1 MNNHAIGIFDSGLGG
16 LTAVKEIIKLL
27 PQENIVY
34 FGDTGR
40 VPYGTRSA
48 QTLYKYVTQDIRF
61 LKQFN
66 TKMIII
72 ACGTASTVVLPELEG
87 FDIPIVGVVDE
98 AARASVNESKNNRI
112 GVVATQA
119 TISSGAFERRIKAFS
134 DDAVVFSKACPL
146 FVPLVENGH
155 THSQLAKLAAE
166 EYLKSLKEEGIDT
179 LILGCTHYPLLSDII
194 KEFMGNEV
202 ALINSGEH
210 VAKYVKRYLEN
221 NDMLNESGENGNYS
235 YYVSDTTAGFEELG
249 SRFLGRDI
257 GGLVNRIDIE
267 KY

>member
-1 MNNHAIGIFDSGLGG
+1 MNKNAIGIFDSGLGG

-27 PQENIVY
+27 PHENIVY

-66 TKMIII
+66 TKMIVI

-87 FDIPIVGVVDE
+87 FDIPIAGVVDE
-98 AARASVNESKNNRI
+98 AARASVNESKNKKI
-112 GVVATQA
+112 GIIATQA

-134 DDAVVFSKACPL
+134 DDVVVFNKACPL

-155 THSQLAKLAAE
+155 THSQIARLAVE
-166 EYLKSLKEEGIDT
+166 EYLKPLKDEGIDT

-194 KEFMGNEV
+194 REYMGENV
-202 ALINSGEH
+202 VLINSGEQ
-210 VAKYVKRYLEN
+210 VAKYVRRYLEN
-221 NDMLNESGENGNYS
+221 NDMLNKSERN
-235 YYVSDTTAGFEELG
+235 VL
-249 SRFLGRDI
+249 RL
-257 GGLVNRIDIE
+257 E
-267 KY
+267 KNHKK

>member
-1 MNNHAIGIFDSGLGG
+1 MNNNAIGIFDSGLGG
-16 LTAVKEIIKLL
+16 LTAVKEVMELL
-27 PQENIVY
+27 PKENIVY

-40 VPYGTRSA
+40 VPYGTRSS

-66 TKMIII
+66 TKMIVI

-87 FDIPIVGVVDE
+87 FDIPIAGVVDE
-98 AARASVNESKNNRI
+98 AARVSVKESRNKRI
-112 GVVATQA
+112 GVIATQA

-134 DDAVVFSKACPL
+134 DDAAVFSKACPL

-155 THSQLAKLAAE
+155 THSELAKLAAE
-166 EYLKSLKEEGIDT
+166 EYLKPLKEEEIDT

-194 KEFMGNEV
+194 GEYMGSGV
-202 ALINSGEH
+202 TLINSGEQ

-221 NDMLNESGENGNYS
+221 NNMLNESNENGKYS
-235 YYVSDTTAGFEELG
+235 YYVSDTTAGFEKLG

-257 GGLVNRIDIE
+257 GGLVSRIDIE